1 MHTFSY
7 CRSVNT
13 VEFMTMI
20 NTHTQVLENGLRELR
35 YELATDPLRSTVDIG
50 TEVVILSGLREKCSS
65 SMSHIEKLYEETKFL
80 KSFLEKMESQAHYD
94 LEVINKEPQGPG
106 WLRRLVF
113 ISASLGLLGYW
124 YQNKYPEDF
133 EVKFQN
139 VLEVLSLTY
148 QTVLP
153 YLTVNAKLKNSV
165 PFVHK
170 LVHE

>member
-1 MHTFSY
+1 M
-7 CRSVNT
+7 
-13 VEFMTMI
+13 
-20 NTHTQVLENGLRELR
+20 
-35 YELATDPLRSTVDIG
+35 
-50 TEVVILSGLREKCSS
+50 
-65 SMSHIEKLYEETKFL
+65 
-80 KSFLEKMESQAHYD
+80 
-94 LEVINKEPQGPG
+94 
-106 WLRRLVF
+106 RRLVF